1 MGKLTWDEVGKR
13 FYETGVDHGV
23 LYPVVG
29 STYSTGVVWDGLS
42 SINESPSGG
51 EETAIYADNIKYLSM
66 MSNEDFGLTIEA
78 YQSPEEFDECDGTAE
93 ITTGIKIEQQSRRSF
108 GLSYRTLIGNDT
120 EDKDYGY
127 KIHLVYG
134 GKAQPSEKSRS
145 TVNDSP
151 EATTM
156 SWEVKT
162 TPVTIKAVNPKTG
175 KPYKPTSHLTID
187 STTVSQAVLSR
198 LEDVLYG
205 TDDVYSL
212 TGDTAF
218 ETDKQYYELVN
229 GEYVLT
235 TDPAFDS
242 SKTYYEKTAEA
253 TAPRLPLP
261 DEVIKIINEAG

>member
-1 MGKLTWDEVGKR
+1 MRLSWDEVGKR
-13 FYETGVDHGV
+13 LYETGVDHGV

-29 STYSTGVVWDGLS
+29 NGYGAGVVWDGLS
-42 SINESPSGG
+42 SVNESPSGG

-93 ITTGIKIEQQSRRSF
+93 ISKGVKIEQQARRSF
-108 GLSYRTLIGNDT
+108 GFSYRTLIGNDT

-162 TPVTIKAVNPKTG
+162 TPVTIKAINPKTN
-175 KPYKPTSHLTID
+175 KPYKPTSHLVID
-187 STTVSQAVLSR
+187 STTVPQAVLTK
-198 LEDVLYG
+198 LEAVLYG
-205 TDDVYSL
+205 SDATYAA
-212 TGDTAF
+212 TADTAF
-218 ETDKQYYELVN
+218 DSEKTYYELVN
-229 GEYVLT
+229 GEYVAT
-235 TDPAFDS
+235 SDSTFDS
-242 SKTYYEKTAEA
+242 EKTYYEQTSAGTDAK
-253 TAPRLPLP
+253 LPLP
-261 DEVIKIINEAG
+261 DEVLKLISEVG